1 MNKTRN
7 PKLTNNSKTL
17 RRNMTK
23 EERRLWFDFLKEMS
37 ITVNRQKVIG
47 DYIVDFYIAQ
57 AKIVIELDGVQHYSD
72 KGIVNDKVRDEYLNN
87 LGITVLRYS
96 NSDVNKHFENVC
108 EDILRYVNNR

>member
-47 DYIVDFYIAQ
+47 NYIVDFYIAQ
-57 AKIVIELDGVQHYSD
+57 AKIVIELDGAQHYSD